1 MSRLRLRGRITL
13 YFSCLVLGLVAS
25 LFVVLGRWAE
35 KRAHEVA
42 SQELRTTQKVFQ
54 EHLRLRY
61 EDLTSRCRLLAD
73 SPRLIAAVDT
83 HDPPTVLDIAQ
94 TLQEDLRSDLFTV
107 TDRRGVVLAR
117 TDMPDLRGVDISAQ
131 PLIQKALAGEEDAGP
146 LGQGGQLYQVAS
158 APLFDPQ
165 SRSII
170 GTLSIGFRID
180 NVLAGILK
188 QVTQSDIVFAQEG
201 QITASTLPTEEWPE
215 VSRALERVLDGQ
227 GATSEISEVRVGGG
241 RYQGRWGDL
250 SEEATRR
257 TVGVYVILRSLEW
270 EEQVLGELLWLLTA
284 LGSAGIATAVV
295 ASYLVA
301 RGLTRPIGRLATAA
315 GRIAAGDLTARV
327 ESHASD
333 EIGHLATDFNRM
345 AESLRGSREA
355 LERLNEE
362 LEYQVAQRTEELA
375 ASLERIGVINR
386 ITNVISS
393 SLDLDEIGRIFA
405 QEVHRLTSFDCVSIL
420 LLSEDGLAF
429 DVLLRLNAK
438 GEHTGGLPPGTQFLR
453 EGTGAGWVVD
463 HGVPLIRA
471 SLGEFAM
478 DEVVIGEGMR
488 SALQLPLLSKG
499 KTLGVL
505 NILSRQE
512 RAYSERDLSV
522 LQPIVEQLS
531 VAIEHS
537 RLYRQEQMT
546 VERLQEISRLKSEF
560 LANMSHELRTPM
572 NSIIGFAELMQ
583 NPAFGPLTPAQAD
596 YLDTILRN
604 ARHLLQ
610 LINDILDL
618 SKIEAGKVE
627 FHFRPFEV
635 PRALE
640 DAQVLIR
647 SLAAK
652 KGLKMTCSVPDGEMW
667 IVADETKFKQI
678 MYNLLSNAVKFTP
691 HGGSVEI
698 TARRVQRKNETEKR
712 RSRPHPPPSLGKDA
726 DHPLPLPLGEG
737 GEGGGSRP
745 YGSDRP
751 GGGVGEVRFPESPV
765 LPDGEADWLE
775 VAVSDTGIGIRPE
788 DQGRIFNAFEQV
800 DGSYARHYEGTGLG
814 LALTK
819 RLVELQGGEI
829 WVRSEVDRGS
839 TFTFVLPMQRET
851 VGAGG

>member
-1 MSRLRLRGRITL
+1 MFRLRLRGRITL
-13 YFSCLVLGLVAS
+13 YFSCLVLGLVGS

-35 KRAHEVA
+35 ERAHEVA
-42 SQELRTTQKVFQ
+42 SQELRTTQKVFI

-107 TDRRGVVLAR
+107 TDRRGTVLAR
-117 TDMPDLRGVDISAQ
+117 TDMPDLRGVDISSQ
-131 PLIQKALAGEEDAGP
+131 PLIQKALVGEEEAGP

-201 QITASTLPTEEWPE
+201 QITASTLPPEEWQA
-215 VSRALERVLDGQ
+215 VGRALEQVLDGR
-227 GATSEISEVRVGGG
+227 GATSEIAEIRVGEE
-241 RYQGRWGDL
+241 RYQGQWGDL
-250 SEEATRR
+250 RDGAGQ

-270 EEQVLGELLWLLTA
+270 EEQVLGEILWLLTA
-284 LGSAGIATAVV
+284 LGSAGIATAVI

-327 ESHASD
+327 EVHSSD

-429 DVLLRLNAK
+429 DILLRLNPK
-438 GEHTGGLPPGTQFLR
+438 GEHTGGFPPGTQFLK

-463 HGVPLIRA
+463 HGVPLIRV

-512 RAYSERDLSV
+512 KAYSERDLSV

-583 NPAFGPLTPAQAD
+583 NPAFGPLTPAQTD

-627 FHFRPFEV
+627 FHFRPFDV

-652 KGLKMTCSVPDGEMW
+652 KGLKMTCSVSDGEMW

-691 HGGSVEI
+691 QGGSVGI
-698 TARRVQRKNETEKR
+698 TARRVQKPKERGKGERRNAKGRKGEREKEVF
-712 RSRPHPPPSLGKDA
+712 SPS
-726 DHPLPLPLGEG
+726 PILPLPL
-737 GEGGGSRP
+737 
-745 YGSDRP
+745 
-751 GGGVGEVRFPESPV
+751 SPSSSPA
-765 LPDGEADWLE
+765 LPDGDGEGEWLE

-788 DQGRIFNAFEQV
+788 DQTRIFNAFEQA

-814 LALTK
+814 LTLTK

-829 WVRSEVDRGS
+829 WVRSEVNRGS